1 MSGQLLSSVVVGGR
15 RRREGAAVEQ
25 SGSTLFKILIN
36 QRGWHDYQV
45 FKARYE
51 QAAKQ
56 LAELEGPRSI
66 STATIEKRQFYRY
79 ASGEVHTPQ
88 TVARRVLEFMFPGI
102 PATRLLQPASP
113 SSGPSPCHPAGDEG
127 DTAHPPEYGLEDVV
141 TTAANESA
149 QFAAKA
155 ESSNVGPRTL
165 EQLEADIRRI
175 VVSYPNRPIGPL
187 FREVRALRDRAFEL
201 LEGRQPPQY
210 TCDLYVGAGVLCGVL
225 ANASFDLGRYDAAE
239 TQARTAF
246 LFGELAGHNGLRCW
260 VRGLQALISYWDG
273 RPTDAVR
280 LAEAG
285 RAFAPESGTARV
297 RLESVKARAYG
308 QLNRGR
314 EAMAAL
320 SAADRLRERIAE
332 GDELPGGM
340 MAFPVEKQLF
350 YASSTHL
357 WLAGSANLGDAEARA
372 AEAVAIFEAA
382 PPERQRLGEMSLA
395 RMDLALARLGRGDLE
410 GAATQVYEV
419 LGVNARRRTES
430 VDRRLGHFSRQLALH
445 PGARSPC
452 AIGLRESITAHQEH
466 MPAQLPPGGDQ

>member
-1 MSGQLLSSVVVGGR
+1 
-15 RRREGAAVEQ
+15 VEQ
-25 SGSTLFKILIN
+25 SGPTLFQTLIN
-36 QRGWHDYQV
+36 QRGWQDYQV
-45 FKARYE
+45 FKTRYE

-66 STATIEKRQFYRY
+66 STATIEKRQFFRY
-79 ASGEVHTPQ
+79 AHGEVRTPQ

-102 PATRLLQPASP
+102 SAARLLEPVP
-113 SSGPSPCHPAGDEG
+113 SSPARSPLRPAADEG
-127 DTAHPPEYGLEDVV
+127 NAVEPSEYGLEDVV
-141 TTAANESA
+141 MAAANESA

-155 ESSNVGPRTL
+155 ESSNVGPHTL

-175 VVSYPNRPIGPL
+175 VVSYPNRPVGPL
-187 FREVRALRDRAFEL
+187 FREVRTLRDRAFEL

-246 LFGELAGHNGLRCW
+246 LFGELAGHNGLRSW
-260 VRGLQALISYWDG
+260 VRGLQALVSYWDG
-273 RPTDAVR
+273 RPADAVR

-285 RAFAPESGTARV
+285 SAFTPESGTAQV
-297 RLESVKARAYG
+297 RLESIKARAYG
-308 QLNRGR
+308 QLNR
-314 EAMAAL
+314 ASDALASL
-320 SAADRLRERIAE
+320 SAADRLRERLAE

-357 WLAGSANLGDAEARA
+357 WLAGSQHLSDAEARA
-372 AEAVAIFEAA
+372 DEAVEMFQAA
-382 PPERQRLGEMSLA
+382 PPGQQRLGEMSLA
-395 RMDLALARLGRGDLE
+395 RMDLAMARLGRGDID
-410 GAATQVYEV
+410 GAATQIHAV

-430 VDRRLGHFSRQLALH
+430 VDRRIGHFSRQLGLH
-445 PGARSPC
+445 PGAGSPS
-452 AIGLRESITAHQEH
+452 AIGLRESIIAHQERT
-466 MPAQLPPGGDQ
+466 PAQLPPGGSQ